1 MHDVIGKG
9 AAAIRRRK
17 GWTQEQAAR
26 AYRNEGLTTWRTGT
40 VGSLE
45 AGLRRPGIDDVLRMC
60 AALGTTLDGLIQA
73 ADEGGECMVELAPG
87 VTASTRAIRDRLRPG
102 DAPHPIPPSGTA
114 DAMPTESERHAA
126 RRLGTSPAE
135 VRRAAL
141 ALWLRS
147 FDEERDARIGD
158 ATAMDPR
165 SRQARRGHA
174 AREML
179 SEIAEAVVEF
189 GDDAAETAELAA
201 PECRREEAAAA
212 DKLTA
217 LTEELGLY
225 G

>member
-102 DAPHPIPPSGTA
+102 DAPHPIP
-114 DAMPTESERHAA
+114 HAA